1 MLMHQD
7 RIEAATKK
15 LLDMWE
21 TGELP
26 QAVART
32 FIEPKGDRPC
42 DKWSL
47 ANRLLMV
54 AHDTFDAR
62 GFKQW
67 EEAGRKVKKGAKAF
81 YILGPVTKTVT
92 REDPETGEEIR
103 RLVVVGFKAIP
114 VFRLEDTEGDPVT
127 VPNYDPPVLP
137 PLMNV
142 AQAWGIPVRYA
153 PKTGRFYG
161 LYHPVRDEIILCSHD
176 EITFFHELAHAAH
189 NRIHPLQGVV
199 GVIVLI
205 DRLIGILRES
215 IGRQIMRGG
224 INGVVHVLDVGWP

>member
-1 MLMHQD
+1 
-7 RIEAATKK
+7 
-15 LLDMWE
+15 
-21 TGELP
+21 
-26 QAVART
+26 
-32 FIEPKGDRPC
+32 
-42 DKWSL
+42 
-47 ANRLLMV
+47 MV